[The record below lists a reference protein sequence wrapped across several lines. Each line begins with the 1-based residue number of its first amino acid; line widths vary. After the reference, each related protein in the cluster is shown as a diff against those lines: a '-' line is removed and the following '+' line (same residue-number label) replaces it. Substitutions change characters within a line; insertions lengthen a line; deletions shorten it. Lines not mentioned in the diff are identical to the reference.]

1 MHILVGKKL
10 KASVYSSINSYNLG
24 SNGDRLEFTYING
37 VKSGP
42 ATYKF
47 SDGSIEVEL
56 YLYNF

>member
-1 MHILVGKKL
+1 MHFLVWKKL
-10 KASVYSSINSYNLG
+10 KTSVYSYLNSYNLG

-47 SDGSIEVEL
+47 SDGSIEVKH
-56 YLYNF
+56 YL